1 MERDFDFVERPSQ
14 DFFCPVSLEL
24 LLEPQL
30 TSCCGHHLSL
40 EVTTRLHREGKACPM
55 CNAEQWSAMLDK
67 YHRRKVHEVCV
78 RCWHKDNGCDWVGEV
93 NWWKRHDDSCP
104 KRPWECE
111 YCGLKCMYEEGE
123 GKHWPTC
130 LKFPEPCPNMC
141 DVGSVERCNMEQHL
155 SVCPLEPVACEM
167 KEFGCSVVVPRKE
180 LARHMRESELQHLT
194 AMTVMNLRLTRQ
206 LQQDSTERDRKI
218 AQLQQE
224 MTDQKKLQTE
234 MANKLANFEMK
245 IDEQKKELTDH
256 IQRAQHAT
264 NFIERGGAGSGSE
277 VFTFTQ
283 YSKLKENGT
292 AVESTSV
299 YSDPFYSHY
308 HGYKLRLRIQHC
320 FQSSP
325 YKNTIRAS
333 VYLIKGEYDDELPW
347 SAQVKIQ
354 LELLNQAEDHH
365 HVVGTVT
372 MKLMNDARGGENYV
386 FWTYPVT
393 DHDQMEQ
400 SLYMYL
406 GWDQLEQVKMKYG
419 GVVQYVRNDCL
430 TFRIDITIRVGGYT
444 YSTIEGIT
452 FTEYS
457 KRKGSGMG
465 VYSDPLHCMNQNPT
479 SSYYDSQKYRNLGYK
494 FKLKLEYHQ
503 SPHDD
508 IGVFLCPVEADDE
521 LLHQVRGIKV
531 PVEADDELLHQVRGI
546 EVQLYLLNQAV
557 GHYTLLRTE
566 MMNIDWKN
574 DIMRDMAIDSA
585 LMKYSDLEKESSS
598 IYYVMND
605 CLKFRLNITPL

>member
-1 MERDFDFVERPSQ
+1 
-14 DFFCPVSLEL
+14 
-24 LLEPQL
+24 
-30 TSCCGHHLSL
+30 
-40 EVTTRLHREGKACPM
+40 
-55 CNAEQWSAMLDK
+55 
-67 YHRRKVHEVCV
+67 
-78 RCWHKDNGCDWVGEV
+78 
-93 NWWKRHDDSCP
+93 
-104 KRPWECE
+104 
-111 YCGLKCMYEEGE
+111 MYEEGE

-141 DVGSVERCNMEQHL
+141 EVGSVERCNMEQHL

-245 IDEQKKELTDH
+245 IEEQKKELTDH

-264 NFIERGGAGSGSE
+264 NFIETDGAGSGSE

-283 YSKLKENGT
+283 YSKLKENVT
-292 AVESTSV
+292 AVESASV

-308 HGYKLRLRIQHC
+308 HGYKLRLRIQHH
-320 FQSSP
+320 FQSSTCNP
-325 YKNTIRAS
+325 NAIHFQSSTHQPNTIHAS

-347 SAQVKIQ
+347 PAQVKIQ
-354 LELLNQAEDHH
+354 LELLNQAEDHR

-372 MKLMNDARGGENYV
+372 MQLMNDARGTENYV
-386 FWTYPVT
+386 SWKYP
-393 DHDQMEQ
+393 D
-400 SLYMYL
+400 YL
-406 GWDQLEQVKMKYG
+406 IRPPMQHLEYPSTGGQQWLEWKQLEQLKMKYG
-419 GVVQYVRNDCL
+419 GGVQYVRNDCL
-430 TFRIDITIRVGGYT
+430 TLRIDITIRVGINT
-444 YSTIEGIT
+444 YSVSETIT

-465 VYSDPLHCMNQNPT
+465 VYSDPLCCVNQNPT
-479 SSYYDSQKYRNLGYK
+479 PSYYGSQIYGAHNFGYN

-508 IGVFLCPVEADDE
+508 IGVFLCPVEADDRFY
-521 LLHQVRGIKV
+521 QV
-531 PVEADDELLHQVRGI
+531 LGI

-566 MMNIDWKN
+566 KMNIDWKN

-585 LMKYSDLEKESSS
+585 LMKYSDLEKDSSS
-598 IYYVMND
+598 IHYILND